1 MKPYFTLTLSAVLAL
16 SLFAGCAT
24 RTQTGAVIGG
34 TVGAMAGSMW
44 GHGSGRGHMGWGA
57 PRGGGNLAAVVIG
70 AAVGGAIGA
79 IIGQE
84 MDEQDRLRTAQVL
97 EYNRTGEASTWVNP
111 DKETAYTVVPTR
123 TYDAAQ
129 GPCREFNT
137 QANIGGKTQE
147 IYGTA
152 CRQAD
157 GSWKVV
163 K

>member
-1 MKPYFTLTLSAVLAL
+1 MRSRYARSLVIATVL
-16 SLFAGCAT
+16 SLIVGCAS
-24 RTQTGAVIGG
+24 RAQTGAVIGG
-34 TVGAMAGSMW
+34 TVGAMAGSTW
-44 GHGSGRGHMGWGA
+44 GPGHGRGHMGWGR
-57 PRGGGNLAAVVIG
+57 PSGGGGLTTIVIG
-70 AAVGGAIGA
+70 AAIGGMIGA
-79 IIGQE
+79 IIGRE

-129 GPCREFNT
+129 GPCREFST

-157 GSWKVV
+157 GSWKVI